1 MAYNLAAMDESVAA
15 TEWHSRLAT
24 YLDAARSGSSF
35 VITRGSR
42 IAGRLI
48 PPDVEELTREDDQS

>member
-1 MAYNLAAMDESVAA
+1 MDESVAA